1 VGAALAAIVTW
12 RLSVTSIRF
21 LAPALVFAA
30 AQVAYAQDFNA
41 ARIVTEK
48 IRDGFYVMLAEGG
61 DVVAGNMAV
70 SIGPQ
75 GVLVVDDQFP
85 EMAPK
90 YKAAIRELGGS
101 EKIAFA
107 INTHWHFD
115 HSNGN
120 QTLGPEGTWFVAQ
133 ELSREMMLKDNVIN
147 LVNRQREQPP
157 HPVIALP
164 VVTYDRSM
172 RFHFNGQRIDLLHF
186 GSAHTTGDTAVIFRE
201 HNVVHLGD
209 VLNMA
214 GYPFIDADNGGTL
227 PGVID
232 FCAGV
237 LEEINETTV
246 VIPGHGPVS
255 DYQGLADYVTML
267 KTIRDRIQSLIA
279 TGASLEQVIAARPTA
294 EWDEERGDP
303 ALLIDRAYASMTP

>member
-1 VGAALAAIVTW
+1 MNSRLLLGITLALCAAHAAH
-12 RLSVTSIRF
+12 
-21 LAPALVFAA
+21 
-30 AQVAYAQDFNA
+30 AQDFNA

-101 EKIAFA
+101 ERIAFA

-133 ELSREMMLKDNVIN
+133 ELSREMMLKDNIIN
-147 LVNRQREQPP
+147 LVSLQREQPP
-157 HPVIALP
+157 HPAIALP
-164 VVTYDRSM
+164 VITYDRSM

-186 GSAHTTGDTAVIFRE
+186 GPAHTTGDTAVIFRE

-209 VLNMA
+209 VFNTS

-232 FCAGV
+232 FCSGV
-237 LEEINETTV
+237 LEEINQTTV

-294 EWDEERGDP
+294 EWDEQRGDP
-303 ALLIDRAYASMTP
+303 ARLIDRAYASMTP

>member
-1 VGAALAAIVTW
+1 MTSRSLLGIALLLGAAH
-12 RLSVTSIRF
+12 
-21 LAPALVFAA
+21 
-30 AQVAYAQDFNA
+30 VAHAQDFTT

-48 IRDGFYVMLAEGG
+48 IRDGFYVMFGVGEG
-61 DVVAGNMAV
+61 VIAGNMAV

-90 YKAAIRELGGS
+90 YKAAIGELGGAA
-101 EKIAFA
+101 EIAFA

-115 HSNGN
+115 HSDGN
-120 QTLGPEGTWFVAQ
+120 KALGPEGTWFVAH

-147 LVNRQREQPP
+147 LVSQQRQQPA
-157 HPVIALP
+157 HPAIALP
-164 VVTYDRSM
+164 VLTYDRSM
-172 RFHFNGQRIDLLHF
+172 RLHFNGQRIDLLHF
-186 GSAHTTGDTAVIFRE
+186 GPAHTTGDTAVIFRE

-209 VLNMA
+209 VFNTS
-214 GYPFIDADNGGTL
+214 GYPFIDADNGGSL

-237 LEEINETTV
+237 LEEIDATTV
-246 VIPGHGPVS
+246 VIPGHGAVS

-267 KTIRDRIQSLIA
+267 RTIRDRIQSLIS

-294 EWDEERGDP
+294 EWDEQRGDP
-303 ALLIDRAYASMTP
+303 ARLIDRAYASMKP